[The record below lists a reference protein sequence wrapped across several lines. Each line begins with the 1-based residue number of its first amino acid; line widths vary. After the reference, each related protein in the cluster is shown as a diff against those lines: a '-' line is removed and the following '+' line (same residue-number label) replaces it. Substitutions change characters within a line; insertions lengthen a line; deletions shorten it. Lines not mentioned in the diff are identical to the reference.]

1 ARHADG
7 TERYAIELRLP
18 DVGREG
24 EPDLEG
30 RLRREV
36 VEAER
41 GEEADDALGDALRHD
56 GEVVVLAD
64 LAVWQRI
71 EAAGDALQLAALG
84 EAAEVATGQAVL
96 LEVVRG
102 DDPALLGEV
111 KHGGGLVHSAD
122 CLAFHMTAYNLQGIG
137 TTYKGC
143 G

>member
-1 ARHADG
+1 EAEAVSDGLSWAEHTDGHLLDDVLLNPSRERLARHADG

-64 LAVWQRI
+64 LAVWQ
-71 EAAGDALQLAALG
+71 
-84 EAAEVATGQAVL
+84 
-96 LEVVRG
+96 
-102 DDPALLGEV
+102 
-111 KHGGGLVHSAD
+111 
-122 CLAFHMTAYNLQGIG
+122 
-137 TTYKGC
+137 
-143 G
+143 